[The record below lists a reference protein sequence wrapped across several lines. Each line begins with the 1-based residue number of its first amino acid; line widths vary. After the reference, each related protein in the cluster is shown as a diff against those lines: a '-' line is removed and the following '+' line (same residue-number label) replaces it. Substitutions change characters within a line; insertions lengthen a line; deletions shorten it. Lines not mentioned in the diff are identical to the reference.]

1 MDRFRRVQLHRKR
14 AFPYYLSIGIAV
26 GCSRTRDIRR
36 KPRSTEWYERT
47 VKNNFDDE
55 DWYDNFRMKKDT
67 FLKFCGKLENALAP
81 SQRTVEEPLEVQK
94 KVAIA
99 IYWLASTA
107 EYRTVGNLFGV
118 GKSTMF
124 HCVHQV
130 CHAIMDNLQE
140 EYVSFPEGETLKS
153 IIKGYEEKYGF
164 PNCGGV
170 IDGTNIPIIAPDHS
184 HGDYL
189 NRKGF
194 YSLIM
199 QGVCDHQY
207 IFRDINIGWPGRV
220 HDARVFANSEIYLK
234 EDCGTLFPE
243 WRKPIGESSMP
254 VVLLGDPA
262 YPLKTWLLKPY
273 TNRSN
278 LTQTQST
285 FNYRLYINQ
294 SQNDH

>member
-1 MDRFRRVQLHRKR
+1 MR
-14 AFPYYLSIGIAV
+14 I
-26 GCSRTRDIRR
+26 
-36 KPRSTEWYERT
+36 
-47 VKNNFDDE
+47 
-55 DWYDNFRMKKDT
+55 
-67 FLKFCGKLENALAP
+67 FCTG
-81 SQRTVEEPLEVQK
+81 
-94 KVAIA
+94 
-99 IYWLASTA
+99 
-107 EYRTVGNLFGV
+107 
-118 GKSTMF
+118 
-124 HCVHQV
+124 
-130 CHAIMDNLQE
+130 
-140 EYVSFPEGETLKS
+140 
-153 IIKGYEEKYGF
+153 
-164 PNCGGV
+164 
-170 IDGTNIPIIAPDHS
+170 PDHS

-234 EDCGTLFPE
+234 GDCGTLFPE

-285 FNYRLYINQ
+285 FNYRLGRARMTIENSFGRLKGRWRCLQKRLDVEVEFACTLIGACVVLHNYCEYEKEDYIWDPYTEDSDEDDDDPQDGDIDIIRCAKALRDDIATAFAN
-294 SQNDH
+294 NDL